1 MTLYDEAP
9 TPADHG
15 MVDVKDIATD
25 TNRWNVI
32 HIPVVP
38 QVDGILKFPLI
49 QSKIHVHVLYREDRQ
64 PT

>member
-15 MVDVKDIATD
+15 MVDVKDMATD

-32 HIPVVP
+32 HIPVVHVP
-38 QVDGILKFPLI
+38 QVDGILEFPLI
-49 QSKIHVHVLYREDRQ
+49 QSKIHVRYREDRQ